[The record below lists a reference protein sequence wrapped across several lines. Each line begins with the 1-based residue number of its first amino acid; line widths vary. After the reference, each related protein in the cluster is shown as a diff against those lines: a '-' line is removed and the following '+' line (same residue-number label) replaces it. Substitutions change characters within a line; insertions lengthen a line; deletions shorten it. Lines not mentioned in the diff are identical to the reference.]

1 MDRVESG
8 RGSNLSKPLNRLADA
23 LSRRGIVVLISDLLD
38 EPEQVVTGLRHLR
51 FRGSDVIVFHLLD
64 HAELTFPFDRAT
76 RFQDLETDD
85 EVMAV
90 PSTVR
95 EFYLKEMQ
103 DLIAFYER
111 ELRLAGM
118 DYCLVDTSKPLDL
131 ALLSYLGKRSRL
143 Y

>member
-1 MDRVESG
+1 M
-8 RGSNLSKPLNRLADA
+8 
-23 LSRRGIVVLISDLLD
+23 LD

-64 HAELTFPFDRAT
+64 PAELTFPFDRAT

-85 EVMAV
+85 EVLAV

-103 DLIAFYER
+103 DLIACYER